1 MLAPAKK
8 EYFRRLL
15 NKQAEEIQKRNG
27 NPVVTIAQSVAETVA
42 QPLDVV
48 DKAAVELDLALNL
61 HMKEREGK
69 LFLKIREAL
78 GRLDDGTY
86 GICEECGKDISF
98 TRLRARPVTTFC
110 IHCKKK
116 QEAEEKVRGL

>member
-1 MLAPAKK
+1 MLTPAKK

-15 NKQAEEIQKRNG
+15 NKQAEELLKKSG
-27 NPVVTIAQSVAETVA
+27 NPAVTIAQSAAETVA

-48 DKAAVELDLALNL
+48 DKAAVELDLDLNI

-86 GICEECGKDISF
+86 AMAFVKSAA
-98 TRLRARPVTTFC
+98 RLFPSA
-110 IHCKKK
+110 
-116 QEAEEKVRGL
+116 G